1 MRNALW
7 LKQLAEAI
15 KTLSRGLS
23 VFISDARTSL
33 QGQS

>member
-7 LKQLAEAI
+7 LKQLVEAI
-15 KTLSRGLS
+15 KTPSRGLF
-23 VFISDARTSL
+23 VFTSGVRTSL